1 MANDLIYETLRD
13 RIIAGQYGPGTQ
25 LKEEPLSK
33 EFGLSRTPVRAS
45 LKKLVDDG
53 LAAVEIN
60 RGVFVAGWTQWDIEE
75 MFSLREL
82 LEPHAA
88 MLAAQR
94 ATLEDLSE
102 LHRIN
107 DLMTTAIFAGG
118 PDVTLAVQAANRA
131 FHNQILEVAR
141 SQRLKSM
148 LLTLID
154 MPVITRSFF
163 LYQTEDFRRS
173 LQQHLDITYAIEIKD
188 GELARQ
194 AMQTHI
200 RMAYRRFMAH
210 RKEIPSVDKK
220 IQL

>member
-1 MANDLIYETLRD
+1 MATDLIYETMRD

-25 LKEEPLSK
+25 LKEEPLGK
-33 EFGLSRTPVRAS
+33 EFGMSRTPVRAS

-53 LAAVEIN
+53 LAVIEAN
-60 RGVFVAGWTQWDIEE
+60 RGVFVAGWTEWDIEE

-94 ATLEDLSE
+94 ATFEDVAV

-107 DLMTTAIFAGG
+107 EDMAAAIAGKRG
-118 PDVTLAVQAANRA
+118 EITVAVQAANRA
-131 FHNQILEVAR
+131 FHSQLVDIAR

-163 LYQTEDFRRS
+163 LYENTDFQRS
-173 LQQHLDITYAIEIKD
+173 LQQHLDITYAVEVKD
-188 GELARQ
+188 AELARQ
-194 AMQTHI
+194 AMHTHI
-200 RMAYRRFMAH
+200 RMARRRFMA
-210 RKEIPSVDKK
+210 RRSENPTRR
-220 IQL
+220 

>member
-1 MANDLIYETLRD
+1 MATERIYETLRN
-13 RIIAGQYGPGTQ
+13 RIIAGQYEPGTQ
-25 LKEEPLSK
+25 LKEEPLSR

-45 LKKLVDDG
+45 LKRLVDDG
-53 LAAVEIN
+53 LAVVEAN
-60 RGVFVAGWTQWDIEE
+60 RGVFIAGWTRWDVEE

-94 ATLEDLSE
+94 ATPGDLQE

-107 DLMTTAIFAGG
+107 KDMAQAIALGG
-118 PDVTLAVQAANRA
+118 ENVQLGVQAANKA
-131 FHNQILEVAR
+131 FHHQLLETAR

-163 LYQTEDFRRS
+163 LYGTADFNRS
-173 LQQHLDITYAIEIKD
+173 LQQHLDITYAVEIGD

-194 AMQTHI
+194 AMATHI

-210 RKEIPSVDKK
+210 RSENTSA
-220 IQL
+220 Q

>member
-1 MANDLIYETLRD
+1 MATDHVYDTLRN
-13 RIIAGQYGPGTQ
+13 RIIAGQYEPGTQ
-25 LKEEPLSK
+25 LKEEPLGK

-53 LAAVEIN
+53 LAVIEAN

-75 MFSLREL
+75 MFNLREL

-94 ATLEDLSE
+94 ATAVDIQA

-107 DLMTTAIFAGG
+107 EQMAQAIAAKGEG
-118 PDVTLAVQAANRA
+118 VTLAVQAANRA
-131 FHNQILEVAR
+131 FHSHVLEIAR

-148 LLTLID
+148 LATLID

-163 LYQTEDFRRS
+163 LYRTDDFQRS
-173 LQQHLDITYAIEIKD
+173 LQQHLDITYAIALGD

-194 AMQTHI
+194 TMQAHI

-210 RKEIPSVDKK
+210 RASSIPSK
-220 IQL
+220 

>member
-1 MANDLIYETLRD
+1 MATERIYETLRN
-13 RIIAGQYGPGTQ
+13 RIIAGQYEPGTQ
-25 LKEEPLSK
+25 LKEEPLSR

-45 LKKLVDDG
+45 LKRLVEDG
-53 LAAVEIN
+53 LAVVEAN
-60 RGVFVAGWTQWDIEE
+60 RGVFIAGWTGWDVEE

-94 ATLEDLSE
+94 ATPDDVQQ

-107 DLMTTAIFAGG
+107 EDMARAISQGG
-118 PDVTLAVQAANRA
+118 ESIQVRVQAANKE
-131 FHNQILEVAR
+131 FHHQLLDAAR

-148 LLTLID
+148 LFTLID

-163 LYQTEDFRRS
+163 LYDTADFARS
-173 LQQHLDITYAIEIKD
+173 LQQHLDITYAVQIGD
-188 GELARQ
+188 GELASQ
-194 AMQTHI
+194 AMKTHI

-210 RKEIPSVDKK
+210 RAESTVEK
-220 IQL
+220 